1 MGFQFVH
8 VQTFSI
14 KSGGAGIAAE
24 GERLESHSR
33 HVAQPKP
40 PVLVAGIEPV
50 AAWNKIVES
59 HGTARDLYTKKTGIK
74 AERKLRSDAHI
85 LIGAVASHPEPT
97 ATCDTNSPDFQDWLK
112 RSIEFFTAEHGEPL
126 SVVMHLD
133 ESHPHIHFLTAP
145 DLENGQRMPD
155 IHAGEKAKE
164 KVGGKHAKKHV
175 KDQAWK
181 EAMRGYQDRYQETV
195 GVYHG
200 LARLGPQR
208 RRLPAGAYQAEQAEA
223 ARQAA
228 TFRELEQR
236 QLATLDERQTLET
249 EKATVASTG
258 TEVAAA
264 RMDLEARERA
274 ITETQAKIE
283 ATKIELETRETAVEA
298 AQIEVVQV
306 KAELSEREQTV
317 TVAQA
322 QAAEAQNDLEAR
334 ETAVEAAQLKV
345 SQTRASL
352 NTYRDELKKAETGL
366 DKQIAKVTQ
375 REQKLGGIYGAIVSA
390 VTFGKAGTAKRIQD
404 AVKGVE
410 VEFNGKLTASMADLE
425 NAEQAHEKA
434 VQLLSGKNRLLE
446 EQNMTLAGAVSAAE
460 KAQRQAQAK
469 AQELSEKV
477 GPMKASNNELRAARD
492 SLAGLVDDLEAAAA
506 AGDLALVQDLLNPSG
521 DGPGLRR

>member
-1 MGFQFVH
+1 MAYQYVH

-24 GERLESHSR
+24 AERKESHSR
-33 HVAQPKP
+33 HVEEPKP
-40 PVLVAGIEPV
+40 PVLVAGVEPIE
-50 AAWNKIVES
+50 AWNSVVES
-59 HGTARDLYTKKTGIK
+59 HGKTRDLYTKKTGIK

-223 ARQAA
+223 ARQAQA
-228 TFRELEQR
+228 RRELEQR
-236 QLATLDERQTLET
+236 ELAALDERQTLDT
-249 EKATVASTG
+249 EKATVAG
-258 TEVAAA
+258 AGAEVAQA
-264 RMDLEARERA
+264 RADLAE
-274 ITETQAKIE
+274 
-283 ATKIELETRETAVEA
+283 RETAVKAAQTAVESAKTDIEAREVAVEA
-298 AQIEVVQV
+298 ARIEVNQV
-306 KAELSEREQTV
+306 KAELGEREQTV

-322 QAAEAQNDLEAR
+322 QVVEAQGELDER
-334 ETAVEAAQLKV
+334 EAAQGEAEEDVKK
-345 SQTRASL
+345 TRASL
-352 NTYRDELKKAETGL
+352 KTYRGDLERS
-366 DKQIAKVTQ
+366 KVDLEERLAQVGQ
-375 REQKLGGIYGAIVSA
+375 REERLGGLWGAFVSA
-390 VTFGKAGTAKRIQD
+390 VTLGRAGTKQRIKQAVE
-404 AVKGVE
+404 AVKADFKAELAETTQKVE
-410 VEFNGKLTASMADLE
+410 KAA
-425 NAEQAHEKA
+425 QAHENA
-434 VQLLSGKNRLLE
+434 IERLKNENFGLTH
-446 EQNMTLAGAVSAAE
+446 QNMTLAGTVNAAE
-460 KAQRQAQAK
+460 KATQQAQAK
-469 AQELSEKV
+469 AAELAEKL
-477 GPMKASNNELRAARD
+477 GPMEATNAELKAARD
-492 SLAGLVDDLEAAAA
+492 NLAALVDDLDAAAST
-506 AGDLALVQDLLNPSG
+506 GDLVLIQDLLNPGG
-521 DGPGLRR
+521 DGPGLRL